1 MNTTNTYEQKK
12 ASRIERMEARIARLR
27 SFAEGKD
34 LSLFSESRS
43 GIPLGQP
50 ILVGHHSERRHR
62 RHLERLNKL
71 VQAGFD
77 AHAKADKLEARL
89 ESIRR
94 SNIIQVDNPDAAE
107 LIKAKIAKLEKS
119 SEAMKAINKMIRS
132 LSKFDGD
139 KVTRLAEMI
148 EASPYKPTKRPSL
161 AWAAELMKPSCFGTL
176 GFESFELSNTSAE
189 IRRLKGRLVELER
202 INEGFEPFEINGIS
216 VELVDG
222 QIQVDFPGKPSDETR
237 SKLKRSPLALK
248 WSSYSKRWVRKHT
261 ASTSGR
267 YFTNELKAVLEAATY

>member
-1 MNTTNTYEQKK
+1 MQSSYEQRK
-12 ASRIERMEARIARLR
+12 AAQIERLETRVQKLR
-27 SFAEGKD
+27 SFAKGKD
-34 LSLFSESRS
+34 FSLFSEEKS

-62 RHLERLNKL
+62 RHLERLHNLMKRGFEASDLADRLDAKL
-71 VQAGFD
+71 
-77 AHAKADKLEARL
+77 ARL
-89 ESIRR
+89 R
-94 SNIIQVDNPDAAE
+94 SNKGPIQVDNPDAAD

-132 LSKFDGD
+132 LAKFQGD
-139 KVTRLAEMI
+139 KITRLAELI
-148 EASPYKPTKRPSL
+148 DASPYKPTKRPSL
-161 AWAAELMKPSCFGTL
+161 AWANELMKPSCFGTL
-176 GFESFELSNTSAE
+176 GFERFELSNTSAE

-202 INEGFEPFEINGIS
+202 ISEGFDPFEINGIK
-216 VELVDG
+216 VELIDG